1 LAVARAISAR
11 FRLGSMAP
19 TTVSMM
25 QSCQLEG
32 VFHLSIEAVRPDMAA
47 SRRLDQLAGRLVDL
61 RMLPSST

>member
-1 LAVARAISAR
+1 
-11 FRLGSMAP
+11 MAP
-19 TTVSMM
+19 TTVSVM